1 MTKQSKDSAD
11 SDRGI
16 ISGIAMSIRASSPV
30 LFFALA
36 VFFLQSACGGSSP
49 RLAPLPLTFPLIE
62 EARIACLGPLLP
74 HFVDG
79 PAGLLLITAKSGHLQ
94 ALDVEKRVFRWTFS
108 SSTASVPPVVAGDR
122 ILFAVDDGTLNG
134 LDATG
139 TKVWERKLEDPV
151 RGALLLAGNQLI
163 YRSDGDQLV
172 ALNTADG
179 TLRWRIPASVRT
191 DPAIWGD
198 RFVFG
203 TTDGKV
209 RIVDSEGRSVRI
221 WPLGANAVGRPIILG
236 DRIFIALEDN
246 RFAAFELPA
255 GKMRWSI
262 RLGGI
267 PIAPPAYDG
276 RNLYL
281 VLSTHLTVAIRAN
294 RGDLLWW
301 QPLPGRAAFR
311 PLLENGALLVASRS
325 PAFLAF
331 IGRSLDPTIAYQAD
345 REIATTPLIRDKFL
359 YLGLNGEEEKTGIVV
374 LLRLEPPVPEIKTTP
389 RTPGEGDLP

>member
-1 MTKQSKDSAD
+1 
-11 SDRGI
+11 
-16 ISGIAMSIRASSPV
+16 
-30 LFFALA
+30 
-36 VFFLQSACGGSSP
+36 
-49 RLAPLPLTFPLIE
+49 
-62 EARIACLGPLLP
+62 
-74 HFVDG
+74 
-79 PAGLLLITAKSGHLQ
+79 
-94 ALDVEKRVFRWTFS
+94 
-108 SSTASVPPVVAGDR
+108 VVAGDR
-122 ILFAVDDGTLNG
+122 ILFAVDDGTLHG
-134 LDATG
+134 IDATG

-163 YRSDGDQLV
+163 YRADGDQLV
-172 ALNTADG
+172 ALNAADG

-191 DPAIWGD
+191 DPVIWGD

-203 TTDGKV
+203 TTDGKMRV
-209 RIVDSEGRSVRI
+209 VDSEGRNVRI

-311 PLLENGALLVASRS
+311 PLLENEALLVASRS

-359 YLGLNGEEEKTGIVV
+359 YLGLNGEEEGTGIVV
-374 LLRLEPPVPEIKTTP
+374 LLRLEPPAPEIKTTP
-389 RTPGEGDLP
+389 RIPGEGDLL

>member
-1 MTKQSKDSAD
+1 
-11 SDRGI
+11 
-16 ISGIAMSIRASSPV
+16 MSTRLSSPV
-30 LFFALA
+30 YIFALA
-36 VFFLQSACGGSSP
+36 VLFLQSACGGSSP
-49 RLAPLPLTFPLIE
+49 RLAPPPLTFPLIE
-62 EARIACLGPLLP
+62 EARVACRGPLLP
-74 HFVDG
+74 HFVVG

-108 SSTASVPPVVAGDR
+108 SSAASVPPVVAGDR
-122 ILFAVDDGTLNG
+122 ILFAVDDGTLHG
-134 LDATG
+134 IDATG

-163 YRSDGDQLV
+163 YRADGDQLV
-172 ALNTADG
+172 ALNAADG

-203 TTDGKV
+203 TTDGKMRV
-209 RIVDSEGRSVRI
+209 VDSEGRNVRI

-262 RLGGI
+262 RPGGI

-325 PAFLAF
+325 PAYLAF
-331 IGRSLDPTIAYQAD
+331 IGRNLDPTIAYQAD

-359 YLGLNGEEEKTGIVV
+359 FLGLNGEEEGTGIVV
-374 LLRLEPPVPEIKTTP
+374 LLRLEPPAPEIKTTP
-389 RTPGEGDLP
+389 RTPGEGDHP